1 VHAHLCCPLTGRAEA
16 GKPQLA
22 LCEAAAAAT
31 LRALAAKGAR
41 RQTKEKWSTICFK
54 HQNDLLAFG
63 AHFSLSLSCSRLPA
77 QQPLARTHDPI
88 CIQRHTNKQHG
99 PSSLSLSLSCPNSR
113 AIIFATL
120 DFKYSLYPPSMV
132 AWACLMRAM
141 EPWKLGSDQLQLA
154 SSTKVGPSFAFA
166 ENLASLCWNWLAG
179 WPSGQTPRQPLYRKL
194 NSM

>member
-1 VHAHLCCPLTGRAEA
+1 MHAHLCCPLTGRAEA

-22 LCEAAAAAT
+22 LCEAAAGAT

-99 PSSLSLSLSCPNSR
+99 PSSLSLSLSLLSKLARDNFRDSR
-113 AIIFATL
+113 LQVLPLPALNGGLGLSHARNGALEAGQRPTPAGQL
-120 DFKYSLYPPSMV
+120 HQGWPELCLRGEPSKPV
-132 AWACLMRAM
+132 L
-141 EPWKLGSDQLQLA
+141 ELTG
-154 SSTKVGPSFAFA
+154 
-166 ENLASLCWNWLAG
+166 WLAKRTN
-179 WPSGQTPRQPLYRKL
+179 PSPA
-194 NSM
+194 SV